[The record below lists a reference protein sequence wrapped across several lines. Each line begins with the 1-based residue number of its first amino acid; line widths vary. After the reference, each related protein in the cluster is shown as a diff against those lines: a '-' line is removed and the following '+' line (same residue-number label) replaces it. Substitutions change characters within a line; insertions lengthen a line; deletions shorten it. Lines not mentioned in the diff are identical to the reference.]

1 MDTDNNLTFEQ
12 QALMTVMQ
20 SLQQLLQRQQQVP
33 QEDEIMHGAGQE
45 NNRTL
50 LQALRPVK
58 PDTFSGER
66 NSRKVDAWLYTIEK
80 YCELVQMHDDHQR
93 VLFAVALLR
102 DGAVTWW
109 RQLESDTSVATPQT
123 WQQFCDA
130 FRTEFKPENAEQIA
144 RQKLQELQQRG
155 SVSSYV
161 RAFRDTMLEL
171 PNMDVKD
178 ALFVFTNGLK
188 YQVKLHVLIHKP
200 DSLHK
205 AYELAESYESAQRV
219 ARGLHNSRSA
229 FGFGNHGATR
239 NTYTT
244 PEPTPME
251 LDAVTPVQSNRS
263 RIRCF
268 RCGRMGHY
276 RRECRQPRSNNNGQT
291 TQAQSS
297 SQDFGNARA

>member
-1 MDTDNNLTFEQ
+1 METDNNLSFEQ

-20 SLQQLLQRQQQVP
+20 SLQQLLQRQQQIP
-33 QEDEIMHGAGQE
+33 QEDEIMQGTQQDSP
-45 NNRTL
+45 RSIL
-50 LQALRPVK
+50 SALRPVK
-58 PDTFSGER
+58 PDTFDGVR
-66 NSRKVDAWLYTIEK
+66 NSRKVEAWLYTVGK
-80 YCELVQMHDDHQR
+80 YCELVQMNDDRQR

-109 RQLESDTSVATPQT
+109 RQLESDPSVATPQDWT
-123 WQQFCDA
+123 HFCEA

-144 RQKLQELQQRG
+144 RQKLQELQQRT

-200 DSLHK
+200 DTLHK

-219 ARGLHNSRSA
+219 ARGLHNSRPA
-229 FGFGNHGATR
+229 FGFGHNGAR
-239 NTYTT
+239 NTYTA

-251 LDAVTPVQSNRS
+251 LDAVSPAQSNRS

-268 RCGRMGHY
+268 RCGRIGHY
-276 RRECRQPRSNNNGQT
+276 RRECRQARGGNNNGQK
-291 TQAQSS
+291 QAQAQD
-297 SQDFGNARA
+297 QDFGNART